1 MFELI
6 QVWSYI
12 ELTGCLKQS
21 ANQKVAWDFLNQWE
35 ASNLGD
41 EISYK
46 RCFRIL
52 KLDVYCNVL
61 YFIYM

>member
-41 EISYK
+41 EISY
-46 RCFRIL
+46 
-52 KLDVYCNVL
+52 
-61 YFIYM
+61 